1 MAVIDSYF
9 WGFSKKII
17 DIATTNKKNIKH
29 IKLSFIQKF
38 FPVFSANDNRNMM
51 LPLMYFDTIS
61 PESDLYFANTKSV
74 TEYKNYGGREYSKT
88 SKEIS
93 VLNEFKKANF
103 NFKKEPD
110 FKLNY
115 YRALPVEIVI
125 SNLLQAL
132 DRDYKGDIYY
142 SSMNYSGYRCT
153 EPEVH
158 YELKFAIPEEDL
170 SKKDYDKIV
179 NQIKNI
185 IKDTTDEII
194 TIESFKLTTAS
205 PRKKVATEDKYEQD
219 CLLDGNGIRIQRGD
233 IVIFHTY
240 SGHISYGRVLSN
252 TTKCVKIDSISTLVN
267 ASLVYVVRSGNEE
280 KLSDIPWNKGPCD
293 LLDKSESY
301 YL

>member
-17 DIATTNKKNIKH
+17 DIATANKKNIKH
-29 IKLSFIQKF
+29 IKLSFTQKY
-38 FPVFSANDNRNMM
+38 FPVFSANDNRNML
-51 LPLMYFDTIS
+51 LPLMYFDTVS

-74 TEYKNYGGREYSKT
+74 VEYKNYGGREYSKT

-93 VLNEFKKANF
+93 ILDEFKKANF

-110 FKLNY
+110 FKVNY
-115 YRALPVEIVI
+115 YRALPVEIII

-132 DRDYKGDIYY
+132 DRDYKGDVYY
-142 SSMNYSGYRCT
+142 ASMNYSGYST
-153 EPEVH
+153 VSESI
-158 YELKFAIPEEDL
+158 YEFKLAIPEENL
-170 SKKDYDKIV
+170 GKKDYDKIV
-179 NQIKNI
+179 DQIKNI
-185 IKDTTDEII
+185 IKDIPDEII
-194 TIESFKLTTAS
+194 TITDFQLKTAS

-280 KLSDIPWNKGPCD
+280 KLGDIPWNKGPCD